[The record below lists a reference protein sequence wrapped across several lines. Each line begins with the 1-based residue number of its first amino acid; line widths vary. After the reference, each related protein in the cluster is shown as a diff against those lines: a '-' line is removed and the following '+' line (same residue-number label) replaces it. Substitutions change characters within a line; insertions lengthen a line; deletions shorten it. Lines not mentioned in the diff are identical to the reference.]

1 MNLKCNVFLMP
12 FLLFFSSGCHREIT
26 NNGIP
31 AALATNEVFRT
42 NCFRFQ
48 KSTNSFVRYNAAL
61 EFGSLMNQYIKSGRG
76 VLTFDNVEELLGS
89 PDIKSDLDL
98 IYNLPLESN
107 PRFRLEIQS
116 GRPRRV
122 DHVMISGEGDI

>member
-1 MNLKCNVFLMP
+1 MNLKCKLLLVLL
-12 FLLFFSSGCHREIT
+12 LLFFSSGCHRVIT
-26 NNGIP
+26 NDGLP
-31 AALATNEVFRT
+31 MALATNEVFRI
-42 NCFRFQ
+42 NCFRFRT
-48 KSTNSFVRYNAAL
+48 STNSFVRYQAAL
-61 EFGSLMNQYIKSGRG
+61 EFSSLMNQYIKSGRG
-76 VLTFDNVEELLGS
+76 VLTLDNVEELLSS

-122 DHVMISGEGDI
+122 DYVMISGEGDI